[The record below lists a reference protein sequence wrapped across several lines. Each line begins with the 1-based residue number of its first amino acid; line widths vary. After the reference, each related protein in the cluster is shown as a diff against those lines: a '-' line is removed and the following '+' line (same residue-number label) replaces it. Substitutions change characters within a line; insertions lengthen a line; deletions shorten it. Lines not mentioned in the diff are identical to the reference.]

1 MLIIICYA
9 QGKVE
14 EALKTLEDYKA
25 KINAKQEKNKKFF
38 NTPSLQ
44 SSQAICNATS
54 SLAIAAKLSSD
65 Y

>member
-14 EALKTLEDYKA
+14 EALKTLKDYKA

-44 SSQAICNATS
+44 SS
-54 SLAIAAKLSSD
+54 
-65 Y
+65 